1 MELCNILPKFD
12 ERVTEEVNLA
22 IDKKMSRQRFERQQ
36 KVAKSITDQL
46 QHKYPSSIKYEDIT
60 DEDDIA
66 AIRRLKWKTKKL
78 HPLVE
83 RLQTESIKT
92 HLLDLSC
99 QLSDDENDFIPKYR
113 SYAFLREY
121 EYHCDDEVKHD
132 AKRILKRINDIILE
146 NMIQKYKPG
155 TCTNMLALN
164 EKEALN
170 ILRPR
175 GVRDRNIHPILLSF
189 YWHMKEENLDSTI
202 DNFDEKREDY
212 VIPEGFYKWIKH
224 CCVGRVPEQMKAKA
238 RRLVRNF
245 DRTFGRGIVPGRQSA
260 SE

>member
-22 IDKKMSRQRFERQQ
+22 IDKKMSRQRFKRQQ
-36 KVAKSITDQL
+36 KVVKSITDQL
-46 QHKYPSSIKYEDIT
+46 QHKYPSSIKYEDIA

-66 AIRRLKWKTKKL
+66 AIRRLKWKTRKL
-78 HPLVE
+78 HPLVK
-83 RLQTESIKT
+83 RLQTESIKA

-170 ILRPR
+170 ILRPK
-175 GVRDRNIHPILLSF
+175 GVQDRNIHPILLYL
-189 YWHMKEENLDSTI
+189 YWQMKEENLDSTI
-202 DNFDEKREDY
+202 DSFDEKREDY
-212 VIPEGFYKWIKH
+212 VIPEGFYKWIKY
-224 CCVGRVPEQMKAKA
+224 CCVGKVPEQIKGKA

>member
-12 ERVTEEVNLA
+12 ERVTEEVNFA
-22 IDKKMSRQRFERQQ
+22 IDKKMSRQRFKRQQ
-36 KVAKSITDQL
+36 KVVKSITDQL

-66 AIRRLKWKTKKL
+66 AIRRLKWKTRKL
-78 HPLVE
+78 HPLVR
-83 RLQTESIKT
+83 RLKTESIKA

-170 ILRPR
+170 ILRPK
-175 GVRDRNIHPILLSF
+175 GVQDRNIHPILLSL
-189 YWHMKEENLDSTI
+189 YWQMKEENLDSTI
-202 DNFDEKREDY
+202 DSFIEKREDY
-212 VIPEGFYKWIKH
+212 VIPEGFYKWIKY
-224 CCVGRVPEQMKAKA
+224 CCVGKVPEQIKGKA

>member
-1 MELCNILPKFD
+1 MELHNLFPKFD
-12 ERVTEEVNLA
+12 ERVTEEVNCT
-22 IDKKMSRQRFERQQ
+22 IDKRMPRQRSERQQ

-46 QHKYPSSIKYEDIT
+46 QHKYPSSIEYEDIT

-66 AIRRLKWKTKKL
+66 AIRRLKMKTKKL
-78 HPLVE
+78 HPLVK
-83 RLQTESIKT
+83 RLKKESFKA

-99 QLSDDENDFIPKYR
+99 QLSDDENEFIPKYR

-121 EYHCDDEVKHD
+121 EYHSDDEIKHD

-146 NMIQKYKPG
+146 NMIQKYKRG

-170 ILRPR
+170 ILRPK
-175 GVRDRNIHPILLSF
+175 GVRDRNIHPILLCL
-189 YWHMKEENLDSTI
+189 YWQMKEENLDSTI
-202 DNFDEKREDY
+202 DRFIETREDY
-212 VIPEGFYKWIKH
+212 VIPESFYKWIKY
-224 CCVGRVPEQMKAKA
+224 CCAGKVPEQIKAKA

-245 DRTFGRGIVPGRQSA
+245 DRTFGKGIVPGRQSA